1 MRAIRIRR
9 RPHVPP
15 CHHHHL
21 PRVQTRAGGGSFQL
35 FQRVRHHHHLPRVQ
49 TRAGG
54 GFFGRSNAS
63 ATTTT
68 SLASQRELEV
78 VFFGCFNA
86 STTTTS
92 LASKCEPEVD
102 LWGVSTSGVSF
113 PRYQQRRGG
122 VKPTHRPVQMFSL
135 PFGAPGT
142 ACNFV
147 PCLPPPNDNEGWP
160 PSQGGVSPLFAFLYP
175 SGALSYT

>member
-1 MRAIRIRR
+1 MMTTTSEGPMQENPAQRGRFESDDDHTYHPATTTTSLTSKHE
-9 RPHVPP
+9 PEV
-15 CHHHHL
+15 
-21 PRVQTRAGGGSFQL
+21 VL
-35 FQRVRHHHHLPRVQ
+35 FSC
-49 TRAGG
+49 
-54 GFFGRSNAS
+54 FNAS

-102 LWGVSTSGVSF
+102 LWGVSTLGVSF
-113 PRYQQRRGG
+113 LQYQQRRGG
-122 VKPTHRPVQMFSL
+122 VKPTHCPVQMFSL

-147 PCLPPPNDNEGWP
+147 A
-160 PSQGGVSPLFAFLYP
+160 LFTTP
-175 SGALSYT
+175 Q